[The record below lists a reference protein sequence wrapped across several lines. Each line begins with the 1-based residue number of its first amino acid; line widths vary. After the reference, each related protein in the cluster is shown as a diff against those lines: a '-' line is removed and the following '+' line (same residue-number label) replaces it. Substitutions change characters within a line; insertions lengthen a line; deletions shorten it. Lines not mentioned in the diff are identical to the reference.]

1 MAYYDQ
7 KRFLRGCIPK
17 YQNKKKKGSGKK
29 KEEEKEKKSFNY
41 KYNVGEYIFKCD
53 FR

>member
-1 MAYYDQ
+1 MI
-7 KRFLRGCIPK
+7 KRGSLEAV
-17 YQNKKKKGSGKK
+17 YQNIRTKKKGSGKK
-29 KEEEKEKKSFNY
+29 KRKKKKKKSFNY